1 MNNYLIAANSKRSM
15 LIFSMFRW
23 IDLIILGSGGI
34 VTLILFITIQPDR
47 LLPVI
52 IVLLPLAVCA
62 FLVIPV
68 VNYHN
73 ILCILQNIITF
84 YFKEPR
90 QYIWKGW
97 RFKDEYK

>member
-15 LIFSMFRW
+15 LIFSMFRV
-23 IDLIILGSGGI
+23 IDLIILVSGAF
-34 VTLILFITIQPDR
+34 VTVLLFVFLQPQT

-52 IVLLPLAVCA
+52 IVLLPLLVCA
-62 FLVIPV
+62 FLVVPV
-68 VNYHN
+68 ANYHN
-73 ILCILQNIITF
+73 VLCIIGNMITF
-84 YFKEPR
+84 FFKEPR